1 MRDDKYFIASFL
13 VTIFLMVGIF
23 STNIEKVSVSRLPLD
38 LKREGDKI
46 IFEKVNIDRL
56 RKMIDEGKLSN
67 KEAMYYRIM
76 DNNR

>member
-38 LKREGDKI
+38 LTREGDKI
-46 IFEKVNIDRL
+46 IFEKVNVDRL
-56 RKMIDEGKLSN
+56 RKMIDENRLSD
-67 KEAMYYRIM
+67 KEAMYYRVM
-76 DNNR
+76 DSNR

>member
-23 STNIEKVSVSRLPLD
+23 STNIEKASVSRLPLD
-38 LKREGDKI
+38 LTREGDKI

>member
-56 RKMIDEGKLSN
+56 RKMIDEGRLSN
-67 KEAMYYRIM
+67 KEAMYYRVM
-76 DNNR
+76 DSNQ